1 MCKEFDIMFIGFN
14 NTLLRYEGHLFM
26 FLELVCISTVNTT
39 ISIHPLK
46 GLASVYQL
54 SRGIRL
60 LTMWFVRP
68 VEA

>member
-1 MCKEFDIMFIGFN
+1 MCLDFDSMFIGFN

-54 SRGIRL
+54 SRDFRF
-60 LTMWFVRP
+60 LTMWYVRP
-68 VEA
+68 AEA